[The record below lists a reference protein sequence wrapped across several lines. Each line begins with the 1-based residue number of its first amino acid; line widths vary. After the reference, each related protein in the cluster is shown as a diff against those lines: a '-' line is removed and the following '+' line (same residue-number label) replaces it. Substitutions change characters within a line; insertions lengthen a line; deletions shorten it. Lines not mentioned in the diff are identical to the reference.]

1 MMNSNNQ
8 NGVSLIAAIFI
19 IVVLGFMGVMF
30 LSMINTG
37 SFTAVNDIQSAQAL
51 YIAEGGVEYEQYS
64 LAQNLDWYR
73 SATDPFGVTGA
84 LNLGA
89 GSFTASI
96 LLPATKL
103 RAQMTFGTTNPIR
116 VYTTGRFLA
125 PGCVRIDDEFISYG
139 GVGTTVPACNP
150 SSPPCFTGITRA
162 AAACNGG
169 GTQAAHTRGDAVYPL
184 VQLVTPMAAN
194 CSDMA
199 SLTIGWNQKF
209 LSAGTLDIQ
218 GEEVRYS
225 GSSPSGVN
233 MILTGLQRCLDAA
246 SQITPPAHGAG
257 APVTPV
263 LIGGDSADL
272 QSEVTSTGLVGA
284 ATRVIKKTVQRN

>member
-1 MMNSNNQ
+1 MMNIKNK

-19 IVVLGFMGVMF
+19 ITVLGFMGVMF
-30 LSMINTG
+30 LTMISTG

-51 YIAEGGVEYEQYS
+51 YIAEGGVEYEQYG

-73 SATDPFGVTGA
+73 STMDPFAVTGV

-89 GSFTASI
+89 GSFTASSF
-96 LLPATKL
+96 LPATKL
-103 RAQMTFGTTNPIR
+103 RSQMTFSTTSSIR
-116 VYTTGRFLA
+116 VYSINRFS
-125 PGCVRIDDEFISYG
+125 PSGCIRIDDEFISYG
-139 GVGTTVPACNP
+139 GVGTTAAACNP
-150 SSPPCFTGITRA
+150 YQPPCFTVITRA

-169 GTQAAHTRGDAVYPL
+169 GTRTAHTRGDAAYPL
-184 VQLVTPMAAN
+184 VQLGTPMAAN

-209 LSAGTLDIQ
+209 LSAGTLDIE

-225 GSSPSGVN
+225 GSSVSGVN

-246 SQITPPAHGAG
+246 SQITPPAHIAG

-272 QSEVTSTGLVGA
+272 QSEVTSTGAVGA
-284 ATRVIKKTVQRN
+284 AVRVVKKTVQRN

>member
-1 MMNSNNQ
+1 MGMCCNQ
-8 NGVSLIAAIFI
+8 KGVSLIAAIFI
-19 IVVLGFMGVMF
+19 IVVLAFMGVMF
-30 LSMINTG
+30 LTMFST
-37 SFTAVNDIQSAQAL
+37 STLTSVNDLQSAQAL
-51 YIAEGGVEYEQYS
+51 YIAEGGVEFEQYI

-73 SATDPFGVTGA
+73 STIDPFTITGVR
-84 LNLGA
+84 NLGA

-96 LLPATKL
+96 FLPATKL
-103 RAQMTFGTTNPIR
+103 RSQMTFSTTSSIR
-116 VYTTGRFLA
+116 VYSIDRFS
-125 PGCVRIDDEFISYG
+125 PSGCIRIDDEFISYG
-139 GVGTTVPACNP
+139 GVGTTAAACNP
-150 SSPPCFTGITRA
+150 YQPPCFTGITRA

-169 GTQAAHTRGDAVYPL
+169 GTQTAHTRGDAVYPL

-246 SQITPPAHGAG
+246 SQITPPAHVAG

-284 ATRVIKKTVQRN
+284 AARVVKKTVQRN